1 MSYKVSEKSR
11 KFLENLKTRGDRALV
26 PYTYNPPLQRAMD
39 ILSVLLLISAIPFAF
54 YIGKWYYG
62 FIPVVIAILIFSARE
77 LFVQDDRTL
86 IRIYGP
92 LGRIRYLFEDTFRD
106 KYLQYFNETN
116 TNGRPIPR
124 IVRDYIYQK
133 AKHIKPIASFGTELD
148 MFDLENTAQSHMLHR
163 NFPPV
168 RKTASYE
175 VIIGEKRPGVRPFKV
190 TNTINVSAMSYGS
203 INWKAA
209 ECISIG
215 ARDVAYVNTGEGGYG
230 PHGIAG
236 NDVIFQI
243 GTGKFGVGKKAVLND
258 GTETRVLD
266 DEHLKH
272 IVRDHENIKMIQIKL
287 SQGAKPGMGGV
298 LPGVKVTPEIAA
310 VRRVEPW
317 KTVISPTQHVE
328 CVGSTPKDSVLK
340 TIEFIKR
347 VRDLTGLPVGIK
359 LCVGRLEELDL
370 LIEAMIHTG
379 DGPDAIQVDGADG
392 GTGAGEN
399 IYLNYVGYGSAFETT
414 YYLDKKLK
422 EAGLRDG
429 VTISCSGK
437 LFTPAHAALAFSIG
451 ADVIDTA
458 RGAMLALG
466 CIQSLKCHTNE
477 CPTGIT
483 TNSKWRIHGINIPE
497 KSTRIHNYLS
507 GFHKDMLDLTEVM
520 GHSDP
525 RDINRKDIRIIS
537 YKNVFVRFFDED
549 PFGVYMPMSSEIEE
563 VVDDRLY
570 TSMKD

>member
-1 MSYKVSEKSR
+1 MSYKESDKSR
-11 KFLENLKTRGDRALV
+11 RFLEKLKARGDKALV

-39 ILSVLLLISAIPFAF
+39 ILSVILLVSAVPFAF

-62 FIPVVIAILIFSARE
+62 FIPVVIALLIFSMRE

-163 NFPPV
+163 NFPPA

-175 VIIGEKRPGVRPFKV
+175 VMIGEKRPGVRPFKV

-215 ARDVAYVNTGEGGYG
+215 ARNVAYVNTGEGGYG

-243 GTGKFGVGKKAVLND
+243 GTGKFGVGKKAVMND

-317 KTVISPTQHVE
+317 KTVISPPQHVE
-328 CVGSTPKDSVLK
+328 CLGSTPKESVLK

-347 VRDLTGLPVGIK
+347 VRNLTGLPVGIK

-422 EAGLRDG
+422 EAGLRDS

-437 LFTPAHAALAFSIG
+437 LFTPAHAALAFAIG

-483 TNSKWRIHGINIPE
+483 TNSKWRIHGVNIPE

-507 GFHKDMLDLTEVM
+507 GFHHDMLGLTETM

-549 PFGVYMPMSSEIEE
+549 PFGVYMPMSREIEE
-563 VVDDRLY
+563 AVDDRLY

>member
-1 MSYKVSEKSR
+1 MSYKVSDKSR
-11 KFLENLKTRGDRALV
+11 KFLQKLKDRGDSAHV

-39 ILSVLLLISAIPFAF
+39 VLSVILIVSAVPFAY

-62 FIPVVIAILIFSARE
+62 FIPVFISILIFSVRE

-163 NFPPV
+163 NFPSA
-168 RKTASYE
+168 RKKASYE
-175 VIIGEKRPGVRPFKV
+175 VVIGEKRPGVRPFKV

-215 ARDVAYVNTGEGGYG
+215 AKNVAYVNTGEGGYG

-266 DEHLKH
+266 DDHLKH
-272 IVRDHENIKMIQIKL
+272 IVRDNDNIKMIQIKL

-310 VRRVEPW
+310 VRRVDPW
-317 KTVISPTQHVE
+317 KTVISPPQHVE
-328 CVGSTPKDSVLK
+328 CVGSTAKDSVLK

-347 VRDLTGLPVGIK
+347 VRNLTGLPVGIK

-370 LIEAMIHTG
+370 FIDAMLHTG

-399 IYLNYVGYGSAFETT
+399 IYLNYVGYGSAFVTS
-414 YYLDKKLK
+414 YYLD
-422 EAGLRDG
+422 
-429 VTISCSGK
+429 
-437 LFTPAHAALAFSIG
+437 
-451 ADVIDTA
+451 
-458 RGAMLALG
+458 
-466 CIQSLKCHTNE
+466 
-477 CPTGIT
+477 
-483 TNSKWRIHGINIPE
+483 
-497 KSTRIHNYLS
+497 
-507 GFHKDMLDLTEVM
+507 
-520 GHSDP
+520 
-525 RDINRKDIRIIS
+525 
-537 YKNVFVRFFDED
+537 
-549 PFGVYMPMSSEIEE
+549 
-563 VVDDRLY
+563 
-570 TSMKD
+570 

>member
-1 MSYKVSEKSR
+1 MSYKVSDKSR
-11 KFLENLKTRGDRALV
+11 KFLQKLKDRGDSAHV

-39 ILSVLLLISAIPFAF
+39 VLSVILIVSAVPFAY

-62 FIPVVIAILIFSARE
+62 FIPVFISILIFSVRE

-163 NFPPV
+163 NFPSA
-168 RKTASYE
+168 RKKASYE

-215 ARDVAYVNTGEGGYG
+215 AKNVAYVNTGEGGYG

-243 GTGKFGVGKKAVLND
+243 GTGKFGVGRKTVLND
-258 GTETRVLD
+258 GTETRILD

-272 IVRDHENIKMIQIKL
+272 IVRDNDNIKMIQIKL

-310 VRRVEPW
+310 VRRVDPW
-317 KTVISPTQHVE
+317 ETVISPPQHVE
-328 CVGSTPKDSVLK
+328 CLGSTPKDSVLK

-347 VRDLTGLPVGIK
+347 VRNLTGLPVGIK

-370 LIEAMIHTG
+370 FIDAMLHTG

-422 EAGLRDG
+422 EAGIRDS
-429 VTISCSGK
+429 VTISSSGK
-437 LFTPAHAALAFSIG
+437 LFTPAHAALAFAIG

-483 TNSKWRIHGINIPE
+483 TNSKWRMHGINIPE

-507 GFHKDMLDLTEVM
+507 GFHHDMLELTEVM
-520 GHSDP
+520 GHCDP
-525 RDINRKDIRIIS
+525 RDINREDIRIIS

-549 PFGVYMPMSSEIEE
+549 PFGVYMPMTRDIDEAA
-563 VVDDRLY
+563 DDRLY
-570 TSMKD
+570 TGMKD

>member
-1 MSYKVSEKSR
+1 MSYRTSDKSR
-11 KFLENLKTRGDRALV
+11 RFLDKLNAGGDTALV
-26 PYTYNPPLQRAMD
+26 PYTYNPPLQRIMD
-39 ILSVLLLISAIPFAF
+39 IVTVVLLISAVPLAIYFW
-54 YIGKWYYG
+54 KWYYA
-62 FIPVVIAILIFSARE
+62 FIPVVAAILIFSARE
-77 LFVQDDRTL
+77 LFVQDDRTI

-163 NFPPV
+163 NFPSA
-168 RKTASYE
+168 RRRASYE
-175 VIIGEKRPGVRPFKV
+175 VIIGEKRPGVKPFKV

-215 ARDVAYVNTGEGGYG
+215 ARNVAYVNTGEGGYG

-243 GTGKFGVGKKAVLND
+243 GTGKFGVGKKAVSND

-310 VRRVEPW
+310 VRRVDPW
-317 KTVISPTQHVE
+317 KTVISPPQHVE
-328 CVGSTPKDSVLK
+328 CVGATPKDSVLK
-340 TIEFIKR
+340 TMEFIKR
-347 VRDLTGLPVGIK
+347 VRNLTGLPVGIK

-414 YYLDKKLK
+414 YYLDKKLR
-422 EAGLRDG
+422 EAGLRDN

-437 LFTPAHAALAFSIG
+437 LFTPAHAALAFAIG

-466 CIQSLKCHTNE
+466 CIQSLRCHTNE

-507 GFHKDMLDLTEVM
+507 GFHHDMLELTEVM

-549 PFGVYMPMSSEIEE
+549 PFGVYMPMSREIEE
-563 VVDDRLY
+563 VADDRLY
-570 TSMKD
+570 TGIKE